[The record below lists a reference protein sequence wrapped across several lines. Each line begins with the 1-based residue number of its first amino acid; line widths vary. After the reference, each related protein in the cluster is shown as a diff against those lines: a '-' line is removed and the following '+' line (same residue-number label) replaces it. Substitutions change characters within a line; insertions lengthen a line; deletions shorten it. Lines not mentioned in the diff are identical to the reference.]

1 MLCAFVRLLFQSA
14 AVHCQIPAV
23 DRMLNPHM
31 PEIQAEIPIAR
42 VQSKRFG
49 LLILAIALGIAC
61 LAVLRP
67 FASVIAWSAILA
79 FVSWPLYRVLR
90 RPFGRFRSAAAFCM
104 TLVLTCAV
112 ILPALWLFVLIAGE
126 LVSAYRSLEALLAQ
140 KTLILPE
147 VIRRIPWFGVQLQQ
161 QLDRFSD
168 DPAGLGNQVATWAHS
183 WTSQI
188 TALAGGVGRSV
199 GNLFLVMF
207 AVFFLYRDG
216 DSILVQLQR
225 VLRKTFGRRLEAYVR
240 TAGSMTRAVLFGFLT
255 TAFVQGLVAGIGYAI
270 LGIRGSVL
278 LGAIT
283 GVLSFVPF
291 LGTALVWGS
300 LGTSLLL
307 TSHVVKGVIL
317 LLWGLLLVHPIDNV
331 IRPLLISNATHVP
344 FVLVMFGAIGGIAA
358 WGLIGV
364 FAGPVVLAIGLAIW
378 REWAAESD
386 LGLAPKHCSSVPK

>member
-1 MLCAFVRLLFQSA
+1 
-14 AVHCQIPAV
+14 
-23 DRMLNPHM
+23 
-31 PEIQAEIPIAR
+31 
-42 VQSKRFG
+42 
-49 LLILAIALGIAC
+49 
-61 LAVLRP
+61 
-67 FASVIAWSAILA
+67 
-79 FVSWPLYRVLR
+79 
-90 RPFGRFRSAAAFCM
+90 M

-126 LVSAYRSLEALLAQ
+126 LVSAYRSLEALLAE
-140 KTLILPE
+140 KSLVLPE
-147 VIRRIPWFGVQLQQ
+147 IIRRIPWFGEQLQQ
-161 QLDRFSD
+161 QLDRFYD

-207 AVFFLYRDG
+207 TLFFLYRDG
-216 DSILVQLQR
+216 HSILVQLQR
-225 VLRKTFGRRLEAYVR
+225 VQRKTFGSRLEAYVR
-240 TAGSMTRAVLFGFLT
+240 AAGSMTRAVVFGFLT

-300 LGTSLLL
+300 LGTYLLL

-331 IRPLLISNATHVP
+331 LRPLLISSATHVP
-344 FVLVMFGAIGGIAA
+344 LIVVMFGAIGGIAA

-364 FAGPVVLAIGLAIW
+364 VAGPVVLSIGLAIW
-378 REWAAESD
+378 REWAGESD
-386 LGLAPKHCSSVPK
+386 LGLAPEHCSFVRK

>member
-1 MLCAFVRLLFQSA
+1 
-14 AVHCQIPAV
+14 
-23 DRMLNPHM
+23 M
-31 PEIQAEIPIAR
+31 PEIQAEMPITK
-42 VQSKRFG
+42 VNPKRFG
-49 LLILAIALGIAC
+49 LILLAIALGIAC
-61 LAVLRP
+61 LAVLWP

-79 FVSWPLYRVLR
+79 YVSWPAYQLLR
-90 RPFGRFRSAAAFCM
+90 RPFGRFRGAAAFCM

-126 LVSAYRSLEALLAQ
+126 LVSAYRSFESLFAER
-140 KTLILPE
+140 TLVLPE
-147 VIRRIPWFGVQLQQ
+147 IIRRIPWFGEQLQQ
-161 QLDRFSD
+161 QLEHFSVE
-168 DPAGLGNQVATWAHS
+168 PAGFGQQIATWAHS

-207 AVFFLYRDG
+207 TVFFLYRDG
-216 DSILVQLQR
+216 DSILVQLRR
-225 VLRKTFGRRLEAYVR
+225 VVRKAFGSRLEAYVS

-255 TAFVQGLVAGIGYAI
+255 TAFVQGMVAGIGYAI

-278 LGAIT
+278 LGAVT

-300 LGTSLLL
+300 LAAYLLL
-307 TSHVVKGVIL
+307 TSHVIKGVIL
-317 LLWGLLLVHPIDNV
+317 LVWGLLLVHPIDNV
-331 IRPLLISNATHVP
+331 LRPLLISNATHVP
-344 FVLVMFGAIGGIAA
+344 LIVVMFGAIGGIVA

-378 REWAAESD
+378 REWAAEDD
-386 LGLAPKHCSSVPK
+386 LRQASEHCSLVQK

>member
-1 MLCAFVRLLFQSA
+1 
-14 AVHCQIPAV
+14 
-23 DRMLNPHM
+23 M
-31 PEIQAEIPIAR
+31 PEIQAEMPIAR
-42 VQSKRFG
+42 VRPRRFG
-49 LLILAIALGIAC
+49 LLILAIALGVAC
-61 LAVLRP
+61 LAVLWP
-67 FASVIAWSAILA
+67 FASVITWSAILA
-79 FVSWPLYRVLR
+79 YVSWPLYRVLR
-90 RPFGRFRSAAAFCM
+90 RPFGRFQSAAAFCM

-112 ILPALWLFVLIAGE
+112 ILPVLWLFVLIAGE
-126 LVSAYRSLEALLAQ
+126 LVSAYRSLEALLAE

-147 VIRRIPWFGVQLQQ
+147 VIRRIPWFGEQLQQ
-161 QLDRFSD
+161 QLDHFTVE
-168 DPAGLGNQVATWAHS
+168 PAGFGKQIATWAHS

-188 TALAGGVGRSV
+188 KALASGVGRSV

-207 AVFFLYRDG
+207 TLFFLYRDG
-216 DSILVQLQR
+216 DSILVQLGR
-225 VLRKTFGRRLEAYVR
+225 VVRNAFGSRLEAYVR
-240 TAGSMTRAVLFGFLT
+240 TAGAMTRAVLFGFLT

-291 LGTALVWGS
+291 FGTALVWGS
-300 LGTSLLL
+300 LGSYLLL

-331 IRPLLISNATHVP
+331 LRPLLISNATHVP
-344 FVLVMFGAIGGIAA
+344 FALVMFGAIGGIAA

-378 REWAAESD
+378 REWAAEDD
-386 LGLAPKHCSSVPK
+386 LRQAPEHYSLVQK

>member
-1 MLCAFVRLLFQSA
+1 
-14 AVHCQIPAV
+14 
-23 DRMLNPHM
+23 M
-31 PEIQAEIPIAR
+31 PEIQAEMPLAR
-42 VQSKRFG
+42 VHPKRFG
-49 LLILAIALGIAC
+49 LLILAIALGVAC
-61 LAVLRP
+61 LAVLWP

-79 FVSWPLYRVLR
+79 YVSWPLYRVLR

-104 TLVLTCAV
+104 TIVLTCAV
-112 ILPALWLFVLIAGE
+112 ILPALWLFVLVAGE
-126 LVSAYRSLEALLAQ
+126 LVSAYRSLEALLAE

-147 VIRRIPWFGVQLQQ
+147 VIRRIPWFGEQLQQ
-161 QLDRFSD
+161 QLDRFSVEPTGFGD
-168 DPAGLGNQVATWAHS
+168 QIATWAHS

-207 AVFFLYRDG
+207 TVFFLYRDG
-216 DSILVQLQR
+216 DSILVQLRR
-225 VLRKTFGRRLEAYVR
+225 VVMRTFGSRLEAYVR

-255 TAFVQGLVAGIGYAI
+255 TAFVQGIVAGIGYTI

-300 LGTSLLL
+300 LGGYLLL

-331 IRPLLISNATHVP
+331 LRPLLISNATHVP
-344 FVLVMFGAIGGIAA
+344 LVVVMFGAIGGIAA

-386 LGLAPKHCSSVPK
+386 LGLAPEHCSLVQKRGSQGE